1 MDFKIG
7 DDLEENTSD
16 SPRKT
21 NSKLPIIIVVVV
33 SLLCGLLVFFVSN
46 LLFGV
51 KKTEEV
57 VPTATVMDVD
67 DEDIQILY
75 QYVTYGVKNT
85 RNDKF
90 IKDQSVKMED
100 FTNDEKFYYALQ
112 FAQVEDFASTGQVDD
127 DKRKI
132 YNISSAKIKTYM
144 QRFFGPQVT
153 YSTSSIITYP
163 FSFRINSLNVGV
175 LTYNSISDGFD
186 TVFTSFEDDIE
197 DDSVVKDYYTKLNSA
212 TKETDNTIKINE
224 KIIYTDYSVDDDG
237 YYTIKIYKDYA
248 KTMLLETKTN
258 LKKEELESN
267 PINIDDYIEK
277 AATITYVF
285 KANLNYYFYSST
297 ITN

>member
-1 MDFKIG
+1 MDEFKIG
-7 DDLEENTSD
+7 DDLDESGGRAKNNF
-16 SPRKT
+16 

-33 SLLCGLLVFFVSN
+33 SLLCGLCVFFVSN
-46 LLFGV
+46 ALFG
-51 KKTEEV
+51 KKTETV
-57 VPTATVMDVD
+57 VPESTEMSIE

-75 QYVTYGVKNT
+75 QYVTYGVKGT

-100 FTNDEKFYYALQ
+100 FTNVEKFYYALQ
-112 FAQVEDFASTGQVDD
+112 FAQAEDFTTTGQLDD
-127 DKRKI
+127 ENHKI

-153 YSTSSIITYP
+153 YSTSSVITYP
-163 FSFRINSLNVGV
+163 FSFRINGMNVGT
-175 LTYNSISDGFD
+175 LTYSSQRNGFD
-186 TVFTSFEDDIE
+186 TVFTSFEDDE
-197 DDSVVKDYYTKLNSA
+197 ESDNVVEDYYTTLASA
-212 TKETDNTIKINE
+212 TKKSDNSIEINE

-237 YYTIKIYKDYA
+237 YYTIKIYKDYE

-258 LKKEELESN
+258 ITADDLKEN
-267 PINIDDYIEK
+267 PIDISKYSEK

-285 KANLNYYFYSST
+285 KANTNYYFYSST